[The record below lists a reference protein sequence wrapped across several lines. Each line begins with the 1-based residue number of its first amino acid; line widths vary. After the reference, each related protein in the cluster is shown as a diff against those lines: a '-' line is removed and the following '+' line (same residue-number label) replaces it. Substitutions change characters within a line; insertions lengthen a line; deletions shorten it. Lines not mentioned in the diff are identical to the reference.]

1 MCTTGFVVN
10 IPGIL
15 VWSEYG
21 TIYAWD
27 REGLSA
33 FPGSMEAIAWNPNHS
48 PIISHIRTLMG
59 DYVHEINP
67 EQYLHTGWHY
77 ITYGL
82 APCSYDLYIYCKFG
96 IIPIV
101 TLLVIDI
108 FLALK
113 IINNRAVTATVRGF
127 VQKLAC

>member
-1 MCTTGFVVN
+1 MALYMLRIGKA
-10 IPGIL
+10 
-15 VWSEYG
+15 Y
-21 TIYAWD
+21 
-27 REGLSA
+27 A
-33 FPGSMEAIAWNPNHS
+33 FPGSMDAIVWNPNHS

-67 EQYLHTGWHY
+67 EHWRYTGWHY

-108 FLALK
+108 FLAIK
-113 IINNRAVTATVRGF
+113 IMNNSVFAVAATVRGF
-127 VQKLAC
+127 VRKLKIA